1 MTNLLYASSSILDK
15 VSKCC
20 NCCNDCSC
28 NDTKCDCEL
37 YNKLFESNAITKIN
51 EYISLF
57 ISTINTYTNDY
68 IPIDV
73 YDTLKINLLSLE
85 ELFNNNTDCC
95 FYNIISIYKNILLV
109 VKNSFDNKN
118 LTHSTLLNSE
128 AWKNDSII
136 LHDATKLQEYIN
148 ELKKQMYL
156 TSMTVK
162 STYATLKPN
171 YSIYIQLYGVPD
183 NLEFDPHKL
192 SSINMSLQR
201 YNLLYGEPADSNYD
215 LGKINSI
222 LKTTT
227 I

>member
-1 MTNLLYASSSILDK
+1 
-15 VSKCC
+15 
-20 NCCNDCSC
+20 
-28 NDTKCDCEL
+28 
-37 YNKLFESNAITKIN
+37 
-51 EYISLF
+51 
-57 ISTINTYTNDY
+57 
-68 IPIDV
+68 
-73 YDTLKINLLSLE
+73 
-85 ELFNNNTDCC
+85 
-95 FYNIISIYKNILLV
+95 
-109 VKNSFDNKN
+109 
-118 LTHSTLLNSE
+118 
-128 AWKNDSII
+128 
-136 LHDATKLQEYIN
+136 
-148 ELKKQMYL
+148 
-156 TSMTVK
+156 MTVK